1 MKFFARFL
9 QIFIL
14 FNTITMILT
23 QKRILLN
30 SLFQKKELRF
40 EKIDSEELS
49 FMRIDQTTISISW
62 LKISLTN
69 LIRITSRFLVPR
81 KILD

>member
-1 MKFFARFL
+1 
-9 QIFIL
+9 
-14 FNTITMILT
+14 MILT